1 MTSGASLCKIRT
13 RDAPFHLESKQKR
26 ERLRLALDHLSRL
39 NDEFLAVFQEL
50 PTVASSTADARKM
63 AITLTTNRV
72 TCLGVVGSPRTPGR
86 LGLFSSTAIS
96 AADSITSDGNRR
108 MAMTTVQST
117 SWSGLRVVGF
127 HAVDRR
133 NTATEYAR
141 GAWGVLSR
149 LEVEAFWKPKQ
160 ALVVMG
166 DFNADPYH
174 PEVSAR
180 QGMFAVR
187 DRVEAA
193 RDWESSLVAG
203 PMRPLYNPM
212 WQLLPESSTRPGE
225 TFLLNSEEHGIRW
238 RLCDQILVSRD
249 LVAKIVGEPEIL
261 SNLSNVSL
269 VTKHGYP
276 SAKFSDHL
284 PVQLRVK
291 M

>member
-1 MTSGASLCKIRT
+1 MLLFTWNLSRK
-13 RDAPFHLESKQKR
+13 ESA
-26 ERLRLALDHLSRL
+26 LRLVLGHLAQQT
-39 NDEFLAVFQEL
+39 DEFLAVFQEL

-63 AITLTTNRV
+63 AITLTTNRI

-96 AADSITSDGNRR
+96 ATDPITSDGNHR

-117 SWSGLRVVGF
+117 SWSGLRIVGF

-133 NTATEYAR
+133 NAATEYAR

-160 ALVVMG
+160 ALVIMG

-187 DRVEAA
+187 DRAEVA

-212 WQLLPESSTRPGE
+212 WQLLPESSIRPGG
-225 TFLLNSEEHGIRW
+225 TFLLDSGDHGIRW

-249 LVAKIVGEPEIL
+249 LVAKIDGEPEIL
-261 SNLSNVSL
+261 PKLSNVPL
-269 VTKHGYP
+269 VTKRGFP
-276 SAKFSDHL
+276 STRFSDHL
-284 PVQLRVK
+284 PVQLRIK